1 MSASPLVSV
10 YLPTRNRAALLPR
23 AVESVLAQ
31 DHHELELLVVDDA
44 STDDTP
50 AVLERLAGADPR
62 VRTFRQPQ
70 CSGAPAARDVAIRAA
85 AGRYVTGIDDDDE
98 MLPHRISSLLR
109 AFDERYAFVCSGA
122 WLHAGTWMRPART
135 TDAVITLDDELY
147 GDQAGTQVLT
157 LTSRLREVGMFD
169 ESMPAWQ
176 DYDLWTRLIE
186 RHGPAR
192 RIADPSYVMRVE
204 AGVERITARGAD
216 GARRYIEKHRARM
229 NPEQLA
235 SQELELLM
243 IEGRRLGLATLRPF
257 LTPRLRGRALRYLV
271 TSNLPGLRRIADGY
285 RRWRWP
291 AAQPSPPGTVLRHD

>member
-1 MSASPLVSV
+1 MGASSLVSV
-10 YLPTRNRAALLPR
+10 YLPTRNRAGLLPR

-31 DHHELELLVVDDA
+31 DHRELELLVVDDA

-50 AVLERLAGADPR
+50 AVLARLAAADPR

-70 CSGAPAARDVAIRAA
+70 CAGAPAARNVAIAA
-85 AGRYVTGIDDDDE
+85 ASGRYVTGIDDDDE
-98 MLPHRISSLLR
+98 MLPHRVSSLLQ

-122 WLHAGTWMRPART
+122 WLHAGAWMRPARAT
-135 TDAVITLDDELY
+135 GALITLDDELY

-169 ESMPAWQ
+169 ETMPAWQ

-186 RHGPAR
+186 RYGPAR

-204 AGVERITARGAD
+204 PGVERITARGGD

-243 IEGRRLGLATLRPF
+243 IEGRRLGLGALQRF
-257 LTPRLRGRALRYLV
+257 LTPRLRARALRYHV
-271 TSNLPGLRRIADGY
+271 TSSVPGLRRIAEAY

-291 AAQPSPPGTVLRHD
+291 TSSGGRSGRLPGR